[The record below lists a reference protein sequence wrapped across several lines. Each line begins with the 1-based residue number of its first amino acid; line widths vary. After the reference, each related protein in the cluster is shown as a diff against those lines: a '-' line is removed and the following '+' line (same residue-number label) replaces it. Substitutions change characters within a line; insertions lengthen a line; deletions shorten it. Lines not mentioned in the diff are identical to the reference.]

1 MNNTTPRL
9 LISILFCLAC
19 FLGAAQENH
28 YRQQFEERLNK
39 AKGVEKAEVL
49 LALITMY
56 AGINSEK
63 AEDYNKQLQALSNE
77 TNDPAIKVLAQAE
90 LAHQLRKTS
99 YRDSARL
106 LLLDIKR
113 MTRSLENESL
123 SGHIDLRLGLVYNDL
138 RKEDSAIYCFESA
151 RNHYRQS
158 GELHNVAL
166 SLAYLGSTNRVLGNN
181 QNAGLYLDSA
191 SQLIARVLTT
201 DSSYWPLRFAAVIA
215 NYQSI
220 YKNAM
225 GRYEA
230 GLQSSLQ
237 ALTLFEKV
245 GDTRSEAATLI
256 AAGNIYRKL
265 AQYPAAMLQFR
276 RAAKAFNTLGDQ
288 NAIGVSYE
296 GIAMVFDDLHQ
307 VDSAK
312 LYFEKALTIA
322 SAAGN
327 KRVLGTLYNNMGAM
341 YYNAKAYAQAD
352 EYYEKAFAIR
362 GGEEK
367 ATPYDHATAMINLG
381 QTAFKLGNMTKA
393 ANYLT
398 KGLRIAHELHLPEFE
413 KSALEG
419 LIEYHKAMKNYQQA
433 LAYQDTLLVVKD
445 SLFVADSK
453 TRIAEMQVKYET
465 EKKEQ
470 EIALL
475 QIESYNAELK
485 QRFWMGGLLV
495 SVIVSLLGFYTLRN
509 RKARMQA
516 ELLVTRKEKELI
528 EGQLSYKD
536 KELVNFATFITE
548 KNDFLETVL
557 QRLDSL
563 DVSQE
568 AGKKQ
573 LDNLILLIR
582 DHMNLTGSRE
592 EFNAHLSTVYE
603 SFIQKLEDRYPDLTE
618 HEKRLAT
625 LLRVNLT
632 SKQIASVFNI
642 SPKSVDMGRYR
653 LRKKMGLNNDQDIHQ
668 ILNNI

>member
-1 MNNTTPRL
+1 M
-9 LISILFCLAC
+9 ISILFCLAC
-19 FLGAAQENH
+19 FLSVAQENH
-28 YRQQFEERLNK
+28 YRQQFEQRLSK
-39 AKGVEKAEVL
+39 TKGVEKAEVL
-49 LALITMY
+49 LALITIY
-56 AGINSEK
+56 AGSNAGK
-63 AEDYNKQLQALSNE
+63 VEDCNKQLYALSNE
-77 TNDPAIKVLAQAE
+77 TNNPAIKVIAQAE
-90 LAHQLRKTS
+90 RANQLRKKS
-99 YRDSARL
+99 YKDSARV
-106 LLLDIKR
+106 LLLDTKR
-113 MTRSLENESL
+113 MTRSLQNESL
-123 SGHIDLRLGLVYNDL
+123 SGHIDMRLGLVYNEL

-151 RNHYRQS
+151 RTHYREA
-158 GELHNVAL
+158 GEWDNVAL
-166 SLAYLGSTNRVLGNN
+166 SLAYLGSTNRARGNN
-181 QNAGLYLDSA
+181 MAAGLYLDSA
-191 SQLIARVLTT
+191 SQMIDRVLIT
-201 DSSYWPLRFAAVIA
+201 DSSYWPVRFAAVIA

-220 YKNAM
+220 YKNTM
-225 GRYEA
+225 GQYEA
-230 GLQSSLQ
+230 GLQRSLE

-276 RAAKAFNTLGDQ
+276 RAAKAFNKLADQ
-288 NAIGVSYE
+288 NAAGVSYE
-296 GIAMVFDDLHQ
+296 GIAMVFDDLHEI
-307 VDSAK
+307 DSAK
-312 LYFEKALTIA
+312 LYFDKALTIA

-327 KRVLGTLYNNMGAM
+327 NRVLGTLYNNIGAM
-341 YYNAKAYAQAD
+341 YYHAKAYDRAS

-367 ATPYDHATAMINLG
+367 ATKYDYATAMINLG
-381 QTAFKLGNMTKA
+381 QTDLKKGDMNKA
-393 ANYLT
+393 AIHLS
-398 KGLRIAHELHLPEFE
+398 KGLNAAHELHAREYE

-419 LIEYHKAMKNYQQA
+419 LIEYHQAMKNFQQA

-475 QIESYNAELK
+475 QIESYNAQLK
-485 QRFWMGGLLV
+485 QLGWMGGLLV
-495 SVIVSLLGFYTLRN
+495 SVIVSILGFYTLRN
-509 RKARMQA
+509 RKARIQA
-516 ELLVTRKEKELI
+516 ELLVTRKEKELM

-536 KELVNFATFITE
+536 KELVNFATYITE

-557 QRLDSL
+557 QRLNTL
-563 DVSQE
+563 DVSHE

-573 LDNLILLIR
+573 LDNLIPLIR
-582 DHMNLTGSRE
+582 DHINLTGSRE

-603 SFIQKLEDRYPDLTE
+603 SFIKKLEDRYPDLTD

-653 LRKKMGLNNDQDIHQ
+653 LRKKMGLSIDQDINQ